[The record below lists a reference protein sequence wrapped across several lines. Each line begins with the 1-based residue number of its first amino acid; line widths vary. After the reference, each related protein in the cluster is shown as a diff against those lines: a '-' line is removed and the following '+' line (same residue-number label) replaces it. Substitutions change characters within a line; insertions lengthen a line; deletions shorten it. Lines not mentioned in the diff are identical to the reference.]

1 MGSWKGVEAEKG
13 VGQKER
19 EREAGQVW
27 TERERGGLGSE
38 QSSYKLLLYLQV
50 AQVAADDASCC

>member
-19 EREAGQVW
+19 EREGRCGQ
-27 TERERGGLGSE
+27 RERGGLGSE

-50 AQVAADDASCC
+50 AQVAADDTSCC